1 MPHTLHSPAATRD
14 AATHDVVIVGGR
26 AAGAATALLL
36 ARQGLRVLVLE
47 RSAAGSDPLSTHALM
62 RGGVMQLRRWGL
74 LDAII
79 AGGTPPVRHTRFT
92 FAGDHID
99 ISIKPSHGV
108 DALYAPRRT
117 LLDPTLAAAATE
129 AGAVIRHRTTVTDLL
144 WLHDRVVGVRARNA
158 DGRMQ
163 DITADL
169 VIGADGI
176 NSIVAQ
182 LARAEVR
189 RSGRHATAVTY
200 GYWSD
205 LETTGYEW
213 VFRANACSGVI
224 PTNGQQACVFASARP
239 DRIGRG
245 GLDVIHELVAEGD
258 PVLADRLA
266 GATPPNGTRT
276 WGGHL
281 GFIRRSHGAGW
292 ALVGDAAYF
301 KDPIGAHGLTDAL
314 RDAELL
320 ARAVI
325 DGFVDDASLADALAH
340 YEHIRDR
347 LSIPL
352 FDTVDRIASNVWDDD
367 QIGDLL
373 RQLSSSMADEVDT
386 LAALDLEAAR

>member
-1 MPHTLHSPAATRD
+1 MSSTPHSTAAV
-14 AATHDVVIVGGR
+14 HDVVIVGGR

-36 ARQGLRVLVLE
+36 ARRGLRVLVLE
-47 RSAAGSDPLSTHALM
+47 RSAPGSDPLSTHALM

-79 AGGTPPVRHTRFT
+79 AGGAPPVQHTRFT
-92 FAGDHID
+92 YAHDRID

-117 LLDPTLAAAATE
+117 LLDPTLAAAAAE
-129 AGAVIRHRTTVTDLL
+129 AGAEIRHRSTVTDLL
-144 WLHDRVVGVRARNA
+144 WRRDRVVGVRARNA
-158 DGRMQ
+158 DGTTQ
-163 DITADL
+163 EFIADL

-176 NSIVAQ
+176 NSRVAE
-182 LARAEVR
+182 LTRAEVR
-189 RSGRHATAVTY
+189 RRGRHATAVTY

-205 LETTGYEW
+205 LETSGYEW

-239 DRIGRG
+239 DRIGHG
-245 GLDVIHELVAEGD
+245 GLDVIGDLVAKGD
-258 PVLADRLA
+258 PELADRLA
-266 GATPPNGTRT
+266 RATPPHGTRT

-281 GFIRRSHGAGW
+281 GFIRQSHGPGW

-320 ARAVI
+320 ARAVV
-325 DGFVDDASLADALAH
+325 DGFGDDASTASALAH
-340 YEHIRDR
+340 FEHLRDR

-352 FDTVDRIASNVWDDD
+352 FDTVDRIASNDWDDV

-386 LAALDLEAAR
+386 LAALDLEAVR

>member
-1 MPHTLHSPAATRD
+1 MHSTAS
-14 AATHDVVIVGGR
+14 THDVVIVGGR

-36 ARQGLRVLVLE
+36 ARHGLRVLVLE

-62 RGGVMQLRRWGL
+62 RGGVMQLQRWGL
-74 LDAII
+74 LDTTII
-79 AGGTPPVRHTRFT
+79 AAGTPPVRHTRFT
-92 FAGDHID
+92 YANDHID

-117 LLDPTLAAAATE
+117 LLDPALASAAAG
-129 AGAVIRHRTTVTDLL
+129 AGAVIQHRTAVTDLL
-144 WLHDRVVGVRARNA
+144 RRHDRVVGVRARTA
-158 DGRMQ
+158 DGQ
-163 DITADL
+163 VHDINADL

-176 NSIVAQ
+176 NSTVADLVQ
-182 LARAEVR
+182 AEVR
-189 RSGRHATAVTY
+189 RHGKHATAATY

-205 LETTGYEW
+205 LDTTGYEW

-224 PTNGQQACVFASARP
+224 PTNGEQACVFASARP

-245 GLDVIHELVAEGD
+245 GLGIIRQLVAEGD
-258 PVLADRLA
+258 PELADRLDR
-266 GATPPNGTRT
+266 ATPPSGTRT
-276 WGGHL
+276 WGGHV
-281 GFIRRSHGAGW
+281 GYMRRSHGAGW

-325 DGFVDDASLADALAH
+325 GGFGDDANTAAALAD

-347 LSIPL
+347 ISIPL
-352 FDTVDRIASNVWDDD
+352 FDTVDRIASNDWDDI
-367 QIGDLL
+367 QISDLL

-386 LAALDLEAAR
+386 LAALDLEAV